1 MKDLENYKKETL
13 TIDLVKANIYGFFG
27 MIPIVMIYAIP
38 FYTIWKEKLT
48 VLNFINYFKEF
59 SISNNPFLFS
69 VSIIIIMILGIIMH
83 ELIHGITWSKYTE
96 KGFKSIKFGILWK
109 MLTPYCHCKEPLRV
123 KEYILGAIMPAI
135 VLGLIPAIY
144 AILFG
149 NILLLVFG
157 IFFTTAAIGDFM
169 IINLLRKE
177 NMNSLV
183 LDHPTE
189 AGCFI
194 YRELKSGKKS

>member
-13 TIDLVKANIYGFFG
+13 TIDLVKAGIYGFFG
-27 MIPIVMIYAIP
+27 MIPIVLIYAIP

-48 VLNFINYFKEF
+48 VLNFKNYLKES
-59 SISNNPFLFS
+59 SISNNPILYA
-69 VSIIIIMILGIIMH
+69 VSIIIVMILGIIMH

-109 MLTPYCHCKEPLRV
+109 MLTPYCHCKEPLKV
-123 KEYILGAIMPAI
+123 QEYILGAIMPSI
-135 VLGLIPAIY
+135 ILGLIPAIY

-149 NILLLVFG
+149 NILILVFG

-194 YRELKSGKKS
+194 FRELKN

>member
-1 MKDLENYKKETL
+1 MKNLENYKKETL
-13 TIDLVKANIYGFFG
+13 TIDLVKANIYGFMG
-27 MIPIVMIYAIP
+27 MIPIVLIYAIP
-38 FYTIWKEKLT
+38 FYSIWKEKLT
-48 VLNFINYFKEF
+48 VLNFKNYFKES

-69 VSIIIIMILGIIMH
+69 VSIIIVMILGIIIH

-109 MLTPYCHCKEPLRV
+109 MLTPYCHCKEPLKV

-135 VLGLIPAIY
+135 VLGLIPSIY

-157 IFFTTAAIGDFM
+157 AFFTTAAIGDFM

-194 YRELKSGKKS
+194 YRELKS

>member
-13 TIDLVKANIYGFFG
+13 TINLVKANIYGILG
-27 MIPIVMIYAIP
+27 MIPIVMIYTIP
-38 FYTIWKEKLT
+38 FCIIWKEKLT
-48 VLNFINYFKEF
+48 ALNFKNYIKEF
-59 SISNNPFLFS
+59 NLVNNSFPISA
-69 VSIIIIMILGIIMH
+69 SIIIIMILGIIMH

-109 MLTPYCHCKEPLRV
+109 MLTPYCHCKEPLKV

-135 VLGLIPAIY
+135 ILGLIPALY
-144 AILFG
+144 AIIFG
-149 NILLLVFG
+149 NIFILIFS
-157 IFFTTAAIGDFM
+157 IFFTAVAIGDFM

-194 YRELKSGKKS
+194 YRKLKN

>member
-1 MKDLENYKKETL
+1 MKDLENYNKETL
-13 TIDLVKANIYGFFG
+13 TIDLAKANVYGLFG
-27 MIPIVMIYAIP
+27 MIPIILIYTIP
-38 FYTIWKEKLT
+38 FYLIWKEKLT
-48 VLNFINYFKEF
+48 VLNLKNYFKEF
-59 SISNNPFLFS
+59 NSSGNPLAFS
-69 VSIIIIMILGIIMH
+69 GSIIIVMILGIILH
-83 ELIHGITWSKYTE
+83 ELIHGITWAKYAS

-109 MLTPYCHCKEPLRV
+109 MLTPYCHCKEPLKV

-135 VLGLIPAIY
+135 VLGLIPALY
-144 AILFG
+144 AILSG
-149 NILLLVFG
+149 NVLLLVFG

-183 LDHPTE
+183 LDHPSE

-194 YRELKSGKKS
+194 YRELKSVTGN

>member
-27 MIPIVMIYAIP
+27 MIPIVMIYTIP
-38 FYTIWKEKLT
+38 FYLIWNEKLT
-48 VLNFINYFKEF
+48 VLNFKNHFKEF
-59 SISNNPFLFS
+59 SITNNPLPFS
-69 VSIIIIMILGIIMH
+69 VSIIIVMILGIIMH
-83 ELIHGITWSKYTE
+83 ELIHGITWSKYAE

-109 MLTPYCHCKEPLRV
+109 MLTPYCHCKEPLKV

-144 AILFG
+144 AMIFG
-149 NILLLVFG
+149 NILLLAFG
-157 IFFTTAAIGDFM
+157 IFFTTVAIGDFM

-194 YRELKSGKKS
+194 YRELKN

>member
-1 MKDLENYKKETL
+1 MKNLENYKKETL
-13 TIDLVKANIYGFFG
+13 IIDLAKANIYGLLG
-27 MIPIVMIYAIP
+27 MIPILTIYTIP
-38 FYTIWKEKLT
+38 FYLIWNEKLT
-48 VLNFINYFKEF
+48 IVYFKNYFKEF
-59 SISNNPFLFS
+59 STNNPLPLS
-69 VSIIIIMILGIIMH
+69 VLIIIAMILGIIMH

-109 MLTPYCHCKEPLRV
+109 MLTPYCHCKEPLKV

-135 VLGLIPAIY
+135 VLGLIPAMY
-144 AILFG
+144 AIIFG
-149 NILLLVFG
+149 NILFLVFG
-157 IFFTTAAIGDFM
+157 VFFTTVAIGDFM

-194 YRELKSGKKS
+194 YRKLKN